1 MRCRSRPTA
10 TPRWSSPRGAPAR
23 CDSLHR
29 SSGSV
34 NYRHMTKPATLGE
47 LQQTEWA
54 SPARINRTVKDELR
68 QNLICLLENG
78 SALFPGIVGYD
89 DTVIPQLVNA
99 LLSRHN
105 FILLG
110 LRGQAKTRLL
120 RGLAGLLD
128 ESIPMVA
135 GCEIRDNPF
144 APLCAA
150 CRAKV
155 AAAGDDLAI

>member
-10 TPRWSSPRGAPAR
+10 TPRGSSPRGAPAR

-29 SSGSV
+29 SSRSV

-78 SALFPGIVGYD
+78 SALFPGIVGYED
-89 DTVIPQLVNA
+89 PGSPHLLNA
-99 LLSRHN
+99 LVSCQHLLLPA
-105 FILLG
+105 LLG
-110 LRGQAKTRLL
+110 PSKTRILQQL
-120 RGLAGLLD
+120 
-128 ESIPMVA
+128 
-135 GCEIRDNPF
+135 
-144 APLCAA
+144 
-150 CRAKV
+150 
-155 AAAGDDLAI
+155 

>member
-29 SSGSV
+29 SSRSV

-68 QNLICLLENG
+68 QNLICLRSEEHTSELQ
-78 SALFPGIVGYD
+78 SPMY
-89 DTVIPQLVNA
+89 LVC
-99 LLSRHN
+99 
-105 FILLG
+105 
-110 LRGQAKTRLL
+110 RLL
-120 RGLAGLLD
+120 LEKKKSQSACA
-128 ESIPMVA
+128 SSASTIPS
-135 GCEIRDNPF
+135 
-144 APLCAA
+144 
-150 CRAKV
+150 
-155 AAAGDDLAI
+155 

>member
-10 TPRWSSPRGAPAR
+10 TPRSSSPRGAPAR

-78 SALFPGIVGYD
+78 SALFP
-89 DTVIPQLVNA
+89 VNA
-99 LLSRHN
+99 VDGNTAIQHL
-105 FILLG
+105 
-110 LRGQAKTRLL
+110 ATRRLH
-120 RGLAGLLD
+120 RRN
-128 ESIPMVA
+128 V
-135 GCEIRDNPF
+135 
-144 APLCAA
+144 APL
-150 CRAKV
+150 R
-155 AAAGDDLAI
+155 